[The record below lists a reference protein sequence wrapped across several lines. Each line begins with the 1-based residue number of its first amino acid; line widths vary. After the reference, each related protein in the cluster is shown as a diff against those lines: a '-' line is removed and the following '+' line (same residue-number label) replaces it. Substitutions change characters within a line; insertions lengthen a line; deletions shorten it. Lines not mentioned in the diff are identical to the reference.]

1 LTLSQQRRYIFA
13 AMDETLLQ
21 KRQRRDRRKY
31 NRLRS
36 WLMKKPRPMSVA
48 EFAELVGVTP
58 SYVSQLTSDDPP
70 WPSRDVARRI
80 ALVTKG
86 AVTPNDLAGYAAKAE
101 VDEEAAA

>member
-1 LTLSQQRRYIFA
+1 
-13 AMDETLLQ
+13 MDETLLQ

-48 EFAELVGVTP
+48 EFAELIGVTP

-70 WPSRDVARRI
+70 WPSREVSRRI
-80 ALVTKG
+80 GLVTKG
-86 AVTPNDLAGYAAKAE
+86 YVTPNDLAGYRQTPEAE
-101 VDEEAAA
+101 DLDEGAAA

>member
-1 LTLSQQRRYIFA
+1 
-13 AMDETLLQ
+13 MDETLFQ

-36 WLMKKPRPMSVA
+36 WLMKKPRPMTVA

-70 WPSRDVARRI
+70 WPSREVARKI
-80 ALVTKG
+80 ALVTNG
-86 AVTPNDLAGYAAKAE
+86 VVTPNDLAGYKAG